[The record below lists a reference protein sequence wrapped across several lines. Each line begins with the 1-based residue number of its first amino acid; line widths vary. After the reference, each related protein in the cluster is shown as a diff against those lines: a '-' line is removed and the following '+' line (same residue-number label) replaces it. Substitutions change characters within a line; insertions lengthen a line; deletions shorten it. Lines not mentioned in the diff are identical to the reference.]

1 MSTLGQALG
10 LLAGVVLL
18 LGNAFF
24 VVSEFAMT
32 RVRQF
37 DESEFQ
43 GNRGLERAWEM
54 TEELEIYLS
63 GCQVGITIC
72 SVGLGFVAEPALAA
86 VLDPAVKAAGLGGLF
101 GGGGEGGHTALAVAL
116 ALLVINLL
124 HIVVGEQSPTY
135 LGVERSKTV
144 CKYCA
149 YPLYLW
155 ATVMKPVILVADRI
169 AKAILRV
176 FGVSIERSWAD
187 EEMEEGAESSARS
200 DARRQMGEQLSG
212 LGLSGERKEEV
223 LAAIDIDRMTIYDV
237 MVPAEE
243 IVTLRADASFEENL
257 ETMREAS
264 LSRFPLVGDSLR
276 DFRGVVYAPAVIRE
290 LDALRDGNTTLE
302 DVAAPPMT
310 VEAGEDVA
318 DTIDRFQE
326 ESQELA
332 LVTGGSPE
340 NEEPLEAVDA
350 DADEVIGLVTAT
362 DCFETI
368 TGELHDPL
376 DAESRSRN
384 DQPTNETT
392 D

>member
-1 MSTLGQALG
+1 MSTLSQALG
-10 LLAGVVLL
+10 LLVGVGLL

-32 RVRQF
+32 RIRQF
-37 DESEFQ
+37 DESEFR

-54 TEELEIYLS
+54 SEELEIYLS

-72 SVGLGFVAEPALAA
+72 SVGLGYVAEPALAA
-86 VLDPAVKAAGLGGLF
+86 VLDPLVKAVGLGNLL
-101 GGGGEGGHTALAVAL
+101 GGGGEGGHTALAVVL
-116 ALLVINLL
+116 ALVVINLL

-155 ATVMKPVILVADRI
+155 ATLLKPVILVADRL
-169 AKAILRV
+169 AKAILRA

-187 EEMEEGAESSARS
+187 EEIEDGAEGGTRG
-200 DARRQMGEQLSG
+200 DVRRQMGERLSG
-212 LGLSGERKEEV
+212 LGLTGERKEEV

-237 MVPAEE
+237 MVPAED
-243 IVTLRADASFEENL
+243 VVVLRADESFEENL
-257 ETMREAS
+257 ATMREAS
-264 LSRFPLVGDSLR
+264 LSRFPLVGDSLQ
-276 DFRGVVYAPAVIRE
+276 DFRGVVYAPAVIRQ
-290 LDALRDGNTTLE
+290 LDALREGSVTLS
-302 DVAAPPMT
+302 DVASRPMT

-326 ESQELA
+326 ENQELA

-340 NEEPLEAVDA
+340 GEEALEAVDA

-362 DCFETI
+362 DCFEAI
-368 TGELHDPL
+368 TGELDDPL
-376 DAESRSRN
+376 DAEADASTGGSGGSAN
-384 DQPTNETT
+384 
-392 D
+392 

>member
-1 MSTLGQALG
+1 MSTLSQALG

-18 LGNAFF
+18 FGNAFF

-43 GNRGLERAWEM
+43 GHRGLERAWEM

-72 SVGLGFVAEPALAA
+72 SVGLGYVAEPALAA
-86 VLDPAVKAAGLGGLF
+86 ILDPAVKAVGLGGLL
-101 GGGGEGGHTALAVAL
+101 GGGGEGGHTAIAVVL

-124 HIVVGEQSPTY
+124 HIVIGEQSPTY

-169 AKAILRV
+169 AKALLRL

-187 EEMEEGAESSARS
+187 EEMEDGEDGEATDRA
-200 DARRQMGEQLSG
+200 DVRRQMGERLSG
-212 LGLSGERKEEV
+212 LGLTGERKEEV
-223 LAAIDIDRMTIYDV
+223 LAAIDIDQMTIYDV
-237 MVPAEE
+237 MVPVEDV
-243 IVTLRADASFEENL
+243 VTLRTDASFEENL
-257 ETMREAS
+257 DTMREAS
-264 LSRFPLVGDSLR
+264 LSRFPLVGDSIQ
-276 DFRGVVYAPAVIRE
+276 DFRGVVHAPAVIRE
-290 LDALRDGNTTLE
+290 LDGLRDGSVTLS

-318 DTIDRFQE
+318 DTIDRFQAE
-326 ESQELA
+326 NQELA
-332 LVTGGSPE
+332 LVTGGSPDD
-340 NEEPLEAVDA
+340 EEPLEALDA
-350 DADEVIGLVTAT
+350 GDDEVVGLVTAT
-362 DCFETI
+362 DCFEAI
-368 TGELHDPL
+368 TGELEDPL
-376 DAESRSRN
+376 DAEEESATGSAH
-384 DQPTNETT
+384 
-392 D
+392 